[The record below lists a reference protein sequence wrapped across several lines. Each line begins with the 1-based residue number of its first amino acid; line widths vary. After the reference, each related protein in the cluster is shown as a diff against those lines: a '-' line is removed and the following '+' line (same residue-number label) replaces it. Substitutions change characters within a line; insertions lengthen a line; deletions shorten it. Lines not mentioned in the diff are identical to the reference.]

1 MRSTRLL
8 AVLTA
13 LAVAA
18 GGCATGRGAVSPLG
32 REVTAVPAAKTPE
45 LQQVK
50 GELLAVDQDRLWVR
64 EQGEVRELPLQ
75 ALKEVRVRRHS
86 FGRKAAMTWSLIGGL
101 VTGVA
106 LAAACSSVED
116 TSGCGGLV
124 PVSLGLFLGVGAL
137 SAPSLEDSS
146 RILLRPPTSEALRP
160 FSRLPQG
167 LPEGINLRDLGR
179 TPAEKASDV
188 GPRTDPD

>member
-1 MRSTRLL
+1 MRSTRVL
-8 AVLTA
+8 VILTA

-32 REVTAVPAAKTPE
+32 REVTAVPAVKAPP
-45 LQQVK
+45 VK

-75 ALKEVRVRRHS
+75 SLKEVRVRRHS

-146 RILLRPPTSEALRP
+146 RILLRPPRPEALRP

-179 TPAEKASDV
+179 APGEGEKASKH
-188 GPRTDPD
+188 